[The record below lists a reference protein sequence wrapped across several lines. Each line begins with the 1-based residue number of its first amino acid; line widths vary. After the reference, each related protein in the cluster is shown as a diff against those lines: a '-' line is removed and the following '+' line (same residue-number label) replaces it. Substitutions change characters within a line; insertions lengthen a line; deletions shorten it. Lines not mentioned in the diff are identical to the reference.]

1 MNELHDLEVLVRART
16 PIIIVETNEELR
28 AIELFRELAG
38 RLSSPL
44 FRWSV
49 TEGLQRI
56 GQNLQAQKFNTAP
69 ADVLAHIKS
78 STRSGIYLLLDFHPF
93 LSEALH
99 IRLIREIAQEYAN
112 TPKLL
117 VFLSHSFEVPKE
129 IASKAA
135 KFQLAL
141 PNHERIIQ
149 IIREVGVRWVQ
160 ENPNRKVVADRLSV
174 EALARNLRGLTAT
187 DVERLARKAIYD
199 DGSIG
204 QDDLPRINRAKYE
217 LIHQEGVLTF
227 EYETA
232 RFADVGGLENMKRW
246 LGVRKAVFHGQGAE
260 FGLELPKGVLLLGV
274 QGCGKSLAAKAIAGT
289 WEVPLLRLDFA
300 TLYNKYIG
308 ETERNLRQSLKS
320 AEVMAP
326 CVLWI
331 DELEKGLS
339 GGDGDDGVSRRVL
352 GTLLTWMAERQE
364 AVFVVATANDVQSL
378 PPELLRKGRF
388 DEIFFVDLPDDV
400 ARRAILEIQLRRRKL
415 DHAKM
420 DLELLVSATN
430 GFSGAEIEQAVVSS
444 LYAAIAHKGTV
455 TETQLLQE
463 IRATRPLSV
472 LMAEK
477 VEALRAWAA
486 VRTVPA

>member
-1 MNELHDLEVLVRART
+1 MNDLHDLEVLVRART

-38 RLSSPL
+38 RTSFPL

-49 TEGLQRI
+49 TEGLLRI

-69 ADVLAHIKS
+69 VDVLAHIKA

-99 IRLIREIAQEYAN
+99 VRLIREIAQEYAN
-112 TPKLL
+112 VPKLL
-117 VFLSHSFEVPKE
+117 VFLSHGMEVPKE
-129 IASKAA
+129 IANKAT
-135 KFQLAL
+135 KFQLSL

-160 ENPNRKVVADRLSV
+160 ENPSRKVVADRLSV

-199 DGSIG
+199 DGSID
-204 QDDLPRINRAKYE
+204 QKDLPRINRAKYE

-246 LGVRKAVFHGQGAE
+246 LGVRKAVFHGQGSD

-364 AVFVVATANDVQSL
+364 AVFVVATANDVQAL

-388 DEIFFVDLPDDV
+388 DEIFFVDLPDEG
-400 ARRAILEIQLRRRKL
+400 ARRAIIEIQLRRRKL
-415 DHAKM
+415 DPAKM
-420 DLELLVSATN
+420 DLDMLVSATE
-430 GFSGAEIEQAVVSS
+430 GYSGAEIEQAVVSS
-444 LYAAIAHKGTV
+444 LYAAIAQKGAV
-455 TETQLLQE
+455 TESQLLEE

-477 VEALRAWAA
+477 VDALRSWAA